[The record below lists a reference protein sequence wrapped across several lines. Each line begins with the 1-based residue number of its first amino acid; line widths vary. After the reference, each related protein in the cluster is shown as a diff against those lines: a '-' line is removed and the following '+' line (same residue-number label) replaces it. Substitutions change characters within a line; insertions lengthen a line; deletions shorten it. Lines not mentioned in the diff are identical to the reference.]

1 MGTIVSYLEEYGGY
15 NFIEKPLCEVD
26 GLILAHLSYYVY
38 DGVVPGI
45 EETKPAVTTEY
56 MKENMDQK
64 NFLSVTW
71 EEAQNRELFYKIL
84 ETRRFRSMKAN
95 YYVNAIDKE
104 QSLQFGA
111 ITFILGNGDIY
122 IAFRDVVFINQVKMR
137 NCDIFNCLKILY
149 FFNKIVSFLIELFTA
164 LK

>member
-64 NFLSVTW
+64 NLK
-71 EEAQNRELFYKIL
+71 QL
-84 ETRRFRSMKAN
+84 
-95 YYVNAIDKE
+95 
-104 QSLQFGA
+104 
-111 ITFILGNGDIY
+111 
-122 IAFRDVVFINQVKMR
+122 
-137 NCDIFNCLKILY
+137 LKIL
-149 FFNKIVSFLIELFTA
+149 